1 MSRNLWFTYVDGR
14 EIAAASPRAVL
25 ESLRAGDPSAPEGLE
40 RFLDVLSIRIQL
52 AFAHTLDVGVAG
64 EDLDLRCRKALVS
77 LIEHGW
83 LRVSKPEATWPPRER
98 RGPAITSSSGAMALA

>member
-25 ESLRAGDPSAPEGLE
+25 ESLRAGDPSAPQDLG
-40 RFLDVLSIRIQL
+40 RFLDMLRIRGEL
-52 AFAHTLDVGVAG
+52 AFAHSLDVGGAT
-64 EDLDLRCRKALVS
+64 DDIDLRCRRAVVS
-77 LIEHGW
+77 LIHHGW

-98 RGPAITSSSGAMALA
+98 RAQTAEAMAFA